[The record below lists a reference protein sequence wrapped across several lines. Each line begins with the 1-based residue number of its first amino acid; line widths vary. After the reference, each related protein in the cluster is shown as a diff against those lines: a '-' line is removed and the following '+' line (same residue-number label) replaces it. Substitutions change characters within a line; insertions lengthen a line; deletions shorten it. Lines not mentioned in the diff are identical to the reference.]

1 MTRYSEIELNLIN
14 IQIGCVIRLARLKR
28 NLSQHE
34 LSLII
39 GTNPTMVGRVERF
52 ENESSWNKIY
62 SISQQLD
69 IDFFNLFILKSKKEL
84 LAIVEESLSLEEK
97 LTQVKREYYT
107 VLTETIRKKFNSRTK
122 I

>member
-1 MTRYSEIELNLIN
+1 MTKYSEIELNLIN

-62 SISQQLD
+62 CISQQLE
-69 IDFFNLFILKSKKEL
+69 INFFDLFVLKSKEEL
-84 LAIVEESLSLEEK
+84 LNIVDESLSLEEK
-97 LTQVKREYYT
+97 LTTVKRDYYFT
-107 VLTETIRKKFNSRTK
+107 LRSTITAKFNSLSK
-122 I
+122 D